1 MYISKDMTKETKWV
15 ADEKITEILK
25 STGKFRSLEENMMF
39 MAEEGKIDEAMQLYR
54 ETLPKRF
61 IRDHISMRKS
71 LKSIYEQKVGI
82 RPSEYRL
89 KDFTIPKKLEIL
101 FNKWKENNFEKTIL
115 LIGKPGCGK
124 TEYVK
129 TWMNDSGYKPLIV
142 TNKDGLRY
150 LSDSD
155 KKYTAIIYDDVDFSH
170 ESMTRETIIGLL
182 DSNERTIDIKHGSIL
197 IPKRIPKVVTSNVDY
212 TQDIKNPMFKGV
224 TKAGVPALSVKIDGD
239 YSILLF

>member
-1 MYISKDMTKETKWV
+1 
-15 ADEKITEILK
+15 
-25 STGKFRSLEENMMF
+25 
-39 MAEEGKIDEAMQLYR
+39 
-54 ETLPKRF
+54 
-61 IRDHISMRKS
+61 
-71 LKSIYEQKVGI
+71 
-82 RPSEYRL
+82 
-89 KDFTIPKKLEIL
+89 
-101 FNKWKENNFEKTIL
+101 
-115 LIGKPGCGK
+115 
-124 TEYVK
+124 
-129 TWMNDSGYKPLIV
+129 MNDSGYKPLIV